1 MRTISTVLS
10 LLMATGI
17 VLFQMGCG
25 RESQSKTKNGDES
38 SMGVPVEVGRV
49 KTGDI
54 SATFSGTATLEAK
67 EETDVVAKVGGVVKQ
82 ILAEE
87 GDDVQAGQVLAKLD
101 DEKLAVQ
108 LQQARANLQKL
119 ENEYR
124 RSQELFKKNL
134 ISAEEFQRAQYEYE
148 HQKASYDLASLD
160 LQYTSIRSPINGV
173 IAQRLIKRGNM
184 VLTNQAVFRVT
195 GLNPLQA
202 VLHVPE
208 HQMEK
213 MQVGQ
218 SAHLRVDA
226 VPDDVCTG
234 CIERISPVVDPSTGT
249 MKVTIE
255 IDNAERRLKPGMFAR
270 IDVVYEVRA
279 NTLLVPKNAIIAED
293 RESCVFVVKDSVALR
308 RIVETGYVNTS
319 HTEILRGLEKDD
331 IVVTTGK
338 SSLKD
343 SMKVDVVVHSS
354 DTAHE

>member
-54 SATFSGTATLEAK
+54 SVTFSGTATLEAK

-87 GDDVQAGQVLAKLD
+87 GDDVRAGQVLAKLD

-119 ENEYR
+119 ENEYQ

-134 ISAEEFQRAQYEYE
+134 ISTEEFQRAQYEYE

-184 VLTNQAVFRVT
+184 ILTNQAVFRIT

-218 SAHLRVDA
+218 TAHLRVDA
-226 VPDDVCTG
+226 VPDDACTG

-255 IDNAERRLKPGMFAR
+255 IDNAERKFKPGMFTR

-319 HTEILRGLEKDD
+319 HTEILKDLEQED

-343 SMKVDVVVHSS
+343 SIKVEVVVRSP
-354 DTAHE
+354 DAAHE

>member
-1 MRTISTVLS
+1 MRMFSTVLS
-10 LLMATGI
+10 LLMAMGI

-25 RESQSKTKNGDES
+25 GESQSKTKNDAES
-38 SMGVPVEVGRV
+38 SIGVPVEVARV

-54 SATFSGTATLEAK
+54 SAYFSGTATLEAK

-87 GDDVQAGQVLAKLD
+87 GDEVQSGKVLAKLD

-119 ENEYR
+119 ENEYQ
-124 RSQELFKKNL
+124 RSHELFKKNL
-134 ISAEEFQRAQYEYE
+134 ISTEEFQRAQYEYE
-148 HQKASYDLASLD
+148 HQKASYDLANLD

-184 VLTNQAVFRVT
+184 ILTNQAVFRVT

-202 VLHVPE
+202 VLYVPE
-208 HQMEK
+208 HQMGK

-218 SAHLRVDA
+218 TAHLRVDA
-226 VPDDVCTG
+226 VPDNVCTG
-234 CIERISPVVDPSTGT
+234 RIERISPVVDPSTGT

-255 IDNAERRLKPGMFAR
+255 IDNAEHRLKPGMFTR
-270 IDVVYEVRA
+270 IDVVYDVRA
-279 NTLLVPKNAIIAED
+279 NTLLVPKNAIMAED

-308 RIVETGYVNTS
+308 RLVETGYVNTS
-319 HTEILRGLEKDD
+319 HTEILKGLEKDD
-331 IVVTTGK
+331 VVVTTGK

-343 SMKVDVVVHSS
+343 SIKVDVVVHSS
-354 DTAHE
+354 NAAHE